1 MAFLSKND
9 TLVVCYCKKT
19 TTMIFTSYFK
29 NEILCP
35 YLPNVGDVVTYN
47 VPSRRRPETIKRRFV
62 RRNTL
67 GSIYVELKE
76 SRRKLPI
83 EVIQYWPQVGD
94 IVDVSAMQYLDWR
107 VQVEKSDRS
116 RISLPH
122 KVHGLM
128 KILNVDGQISHIKP
142 IKGDDIG
149 LRVPTSILRVV
160 EIMGVRAKDASRVV
174 RALANPEKVKPDM
187 DAVADFEAR
196 QQELFQLLETVP
208 NV

>member
-1 MAFLSKND
+1 
-9 TLVVCYCKKT
+9 
-19 TTMIFTSYFK
+19 MIFTSYFK
-29 NEILCP
+29 NEILSP

-62 RRNTL
+62 RRNTF

-83 EVIQYWPQVGD
+83 EVIQYWPQTGD

-107 VQVEKSDRS
+107 VQIEKSDRS

-128 KILNVDGQISHIKP
+128 KILNIDGQISHIKP

-160 EIMGVRAKDASRVV
+160 EIMGVRAKNATQVI
-174 RALANPEKVKPDM
+174 RALANPEKAKPDM

-196 QQELFQLLETVP
+196 QQELFQLLETVS